1 LKTVAAK
8 LYEGM
13 FLVDSAL
20 AASDWQGVIN
30 TIRSILDKA
39 GVEIVSVDKWDER
52 KLAYGIKGKSRGT
65 YILAYF
71 RADGS
76 QVAPIERA
84 AQLSEDII
92 RVLILCVEDL
102 EERYLTGVAKGRRT
116 EESAPAQPD
125 TSPEALGDEQ
135 VLSPSDTGQA
145 EASPPR
151 RIAAGEVSP
160 KADGENEL
168 NEVQEQDEVEEPRN
182 IGEL

>member
-1 LKTVAAK
+1 LKTVAGK

-30 TIRSILDKA
+30 TIQSILDKA
-39 GVEIVSVDKWDER
+39 GVEIVSVEKWDER

-84 AQLSEDII
+84 ALLSEDII
-92 RVLILCVEDL
+92 RMLILCVEGVD
-102 EERYLTGVAKGRRT
+102 ERYLTRAAQDRRI
-116 EESAPAQPD
+116 EEAEPARLAEDGESKRAEQDTLPEGFDIEPD
-125 TSPEALGDEQ
+125 QADDGEEKDEALKQDE
-135 VLSPSDTGQA
+135 A
-145 EASPPR
+145 E
-151 RIAAGEVSP
+151 
-160 KADGENEL
+160 
-168 NEVQEQDEVEEPRN
+168 EQDET
-182 IGEL
+182 

>member
-39 GVEIVSVDKWDER
+39 GVEIVSVKKWDER

-84 AQLSEDII
+84 AQISEDII
-92 RVLILCVEDL
+92 RVLILCVEDV
-102 EERYLTGVAKGRRT
+102 EERYLTGAAQDRRT
-116 EESAPAQPD
+116 EEPEPARLAEDGGSKRAKQD
-125 TSPEALGDEQ
+125 TSPEGFDVEQAQADDE
-135 VLSPSDTGQA
+135 DEKD
-145 EASPPR
+145 EAS
-151 RIAAGEVSP
+151 
-160 KADGENEL
+160 
-168 NEVQEQDEVEEPRN
+168 EQDEAKEQDEP
-182 IGEL
+182 

>member
-30 TIRSILDKA
+30 MIRSILDKA

-52 KLAYGIKGKSRGT
+52 KLAYGIKGKNRGT

-71 RADGS
+71 RAQGP

-92 RVLILCVEDL
+92 RVLILCVEDV
-102 EERYLTGVAKGRRT
+102 EEQYLTRAGQEARVEGAV
-116 EESAPAQPD
+116 PAEQD
-125 TSPEALGDEQ
+125 ASPGMFDDEQ
-135 VLSPSDTGQA
+135 VLSPSVD
-145 EASPPR
+145 
-151 RIAAGEVSP
+151 
-160 KADGENEL
+160 D
-168 NEVQEQDEVEEPRN
+168 EQDEEQEQGEP
-182 IGEL
+182 

>member
-20 AASDWQGVIN
+20 AASDWQGVID
-30 TIRSILDKA
+30 TIRSILDRA

-71 RADGS
+71 RAQGS

-84 AQLSEDII
+84 AMLSEDIM
-92 RVLILCVEDL
+92 RVLILCVEGV
-102 EERYLTGVAKGRRT
+102 EERYLTRTTQDRRI
-116 EESAPAQPD
+116 EESAPAEQE
-125 TSPEALGDEQ
+125 TSPEALNDEPQ
-135 VLSPSDTGQA
+135 FIEEEEQ
-145 EASPPR
+145 
-151 RIAAGEVSP
+151 
-160 KADGENEL
+160 
-168 NEVQEQDEVEEPRN
+168 NEVMEQNETGEPRN
-182 IGEL
+182 IGDM

>member
-39 GVEIVSVDKWDER
+39 GVDIVSVEKWDER

-76 QVAPIERA
+76 QVGPIERA
-84 AQLSEDII
+84 AQLSEDIV

-102 EERYLTGVAKGRRT
+102 DERYLTKKTTVIEAAQSRQLEEATPT
-116 EESAPAQPD
+116 EPD
-125 TSPEALGDEQ
+125 SSPGELDVE
-135 VLSPSDTGQA
+135 QA
-145 EASPPR
+145 EASPP
-151 RIAAGEVSP
+151 
-160 KADGENEL
+160 KADGEDEQD
-168 NEVQEQDEVEEPRN
+168 EAQEQDEVEEKD
-182 IGEL
+182 EL

>member
-52 KLAYGIKGKSRGT
+52 KLAYGIRGKSRGT

-84 AQLSEDII
+84 AQLSEDIM
-92 RVLILCVEDL
+92 RVLILCVEGVD
-102 EERYLTGVAKGRRT
+102 EQYLTRGSQDRRIEEPEPMEQEKSPEGFDIEPAQEDDEDKQQ
-116 EESAPAQPD
+116 EES
-125 TSPEALGDEQ
+125 SEDEQ
-135 VLSPSDTGQA
+135 PSGPLTGNENQF
-145 EASPPR
+145 
-151 RIAAGEVSP
+151 EV
-160 KADGENEL
+160 
-168 NEVQEQDEVEEPRN
+168 
-182 IGEL
+182 